1 METVKKFSSKN
12 YFSRMVLKINKIQ
25 LLEDILSYTEKMS
38 MGQRLFYSSS
48 IEKNTKFKM
57 WELWRIWE
65 FF

>member
-48 IEKNTKFKM
+48 IEKNAKFKM